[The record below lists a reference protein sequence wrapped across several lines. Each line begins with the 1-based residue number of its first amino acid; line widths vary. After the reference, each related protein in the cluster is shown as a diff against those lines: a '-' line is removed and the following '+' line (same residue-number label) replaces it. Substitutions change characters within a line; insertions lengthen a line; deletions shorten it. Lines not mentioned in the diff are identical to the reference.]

1 MDILNEVFGGT
12 SGAALFGANVEPS
25 RDEIEAACRDARVYG
40 EAINTL
46 IERVGLRKGMYA
58 DQQPLFGPLLRM
70 MTLAGWTY
78 SGSGFFSVAFFK
90 GGLAIKVSLRGTS
103 DNAFDYLD
111 WCKDRAGEPGV
122 PMVHAIGRFSHAGVA
137 VMERYEC
144 ARVFL
149 KGSSEAFNDHLSGE
163 FEDVRAALEDGTLP
177 NFPVG
182 LTALCIREAFPDA
195 RFDMHHGNV
204 MIDRNGGMVI
214 TDPLGKSRDI
224 PTNYGGEYS
233 YTYSPSSDYRQAA

>member
-25 RDEIEAACRDARVYG
+25 RDEIEAACRDAKVYG
-40 EAINTL
+40 DAINTL

-90 GGLAIKVSLRGTS
+90 GGLCVKVSLRGTS
-103 DNAFDYLD
+103 DSAFDYLH
-111 WCKDRAGEPGV
+111 WAKDHQGQPGV
-122 PMVHAIGRFSHAGVA
+122 PTVYAIGEFSHAGVA
-137 VMERYEC
+137 VLERYEC
-144 ARVFL
+144 ARAFL
-149 KGSSEAFNDHLSGE
+149 KNSSEAFNDHLEAE
-163 FEDVRAALEDGTLP
+163 FIDVQQALEDGTLP
-177 NFPVG
+177 DFPIG
-182 LTALCIREAFPDA
+182 LTALCIREAFPDG

-204 MIDRNGGMVI
+204 MLDRNGGMVI
-214 TDPLGKSRDI
+214 TDPLGKSRDN
-224 PTNYGGEYS
+224 PTCYGGYS
-233 YTYSPSSDYRQAA
+233 YTYSPETDYRQAA